1 MLGFLKH
8 ILYRPYPEINPDTNM
23 SETLKHSPIWGNV
36 TSTIDWC
43 EENYVQSSF
52 IAEFCNTISNFS
64 YVFVSFYLFYS
75 LRKIGISELRFKLT
89 MLGLLSVG
97 IGSAM
102 FHMSLRY
109 DCQLLDELPMI
120 YITCIPCYSVL
131 SEPLLYYTKSR
142 RQKYL
147 HMVENNDETTDEN
160 SRLIPNSNSMKPIE
174 ISKSYEKFIIA
185 LLSGV
190 SVIMTLVYYFF
201 ITDPIFHEI
210 CYGLLNFIIV
220 YASVCLT
227 KNFIKDPYVKR
238 NLMKSSLAGI
248 ALFGTGFFLWGMDR
262 QFCGEFRTIRRDYL
276 RLPLGNFLE
285 LHAWWHIFTG
295 IGLYYILTYLIFLR
309 VNLHNQFKGDVY
321 YGSNYQMRWTGPFK
335 LIPKLTN

>member
-1 MLGFLKH
+1 
-8 ILYRPYPEINPDTNM
+8 M
-23 SETLKHSPIWGNV
+23 SETLQHSPIWGNI

-52 IAEFCNTISNFS
+52 IAEFCNTISNLS

-75 LRKIGISELRFKLT
+75 LKKIGISELRFKLT
-89 MLGLLSVG
+89 MLGLLLVG

-131 SEPLLYYTKSR
+131 SEPFLYYSKLKS
-142 RQKYL
+142 QKYFQIL
-147 HMVENNDETTDEN
+147 RNDDEATSEN
-160 SRLIPNSNSMKPIE
+160 SRLLPNNNSMNLVK
-174 ISKSYEKFIIA
+174 ISKSYEIFIII
-185 LLSGV
+185 LLSGLSIV
-190 SVIMTLVYYFF
+190 MTIVYYFF
-201 ITDPIFHEI
+201 ITNPIFHEV

-220 YASVCLT
+220 YAAVYLT
-227 KNFIKDPYVKR
+227 KNFVKEPYVKK
-238 NLMKSSLAGI
+238 NLIKSSLAGI

-262 QFCGEFRTIRRDYL
+262 KFCGEFRTIRRDYL
-276 RLPLGNFLE
+276 KLPLGNILE

-295 IGLYYILTYLIFLR
+295 LGLYYILTYLIFLR
-309 VNLHNQFKGDVY
+309 INLHNQIKGDVY
-321 YGSNYQMRWTGPFK
+321 YGSNYKMHWIGPFK
-335 LIPKLTN
+335 LIPTLTN

>member
-1 MLGFLKH
+1 MCDFLKH
-8 ILYRPYPEINPDTNM
+8 ILYRPYPDINPDTNM
-23 SETLKHSPIWGNV
+23 SETLQHSPIWGNI

-52 IAEFCNTISNFS
+52 IAEFCNTISNLS

-75 LRKIGISELRFKLT
+75 LKKIGISELRFKLT
-89 MLGLLSVG
+89 MLGLLLVG

-131 SEPLLYYTKSR
+131 SEPFLYYSKLKS
-142 RQKYL
+142 QKYFQIL
-147 HMVENNDETTDEN
+147 RNDDEATSEN
-160 SRLIPNSNSMKPIE
+160 SRLLPNNNSMNLVK
-174 ISKSYEKFIIA
+174 ISKSYEIFIII
-185 LLSGV
+185 LLSGLSIV
-190 SVIMTLVYYFF
+190 MTIVYYFF
-201 ITDPIFHEI
+201 ITNPIFHEV

-220 YASVCLT
+220 YAAVYLT
-227 KNFIKDPYVKR
+227 KNFVKEPYVKK
-238 NLMKSSLAGI
+238 NLIKSSLAGI

-262 QFCGEFRTIRRDYL
+262 KFCGEFRSIRRDYL
-276 RLPLGNFLE
+276 KLPLGNILE

-295 IGLYYILTYLIFLR
+295 LGLYYILTYLIFLR
-309 VNLHNQFKGDVY
+309 INLHNQIKGDVY
-321 YGSNYQMRWTGPFK
+321 YGSNYKMHWIGPFK
-335 LIPKLTN
+335 LIPTLTN